1 MLPFSHAEFLDV
13 FARYNLAIW
22 PAQLVA
28 YVLGAALLAGL
39 LPGRT
44 TRAARLVP
52 AGLALMWA
60 WTGVAY
66 HWMFFA
72 GINKAAWAFGG
83 LFVLQAALLAFAAGH
98 QRLRFEASVATPARW
113 LGWFLMLY
121 ALVLYPLLGL
131 ATGSGYTQLPIFGV
145 TPCPVTIFTFGL
157 LLLSS
162 APVPWWLLV
171 IPVAWSLV
179 GGSAAFLLQI
189 PQDWLLLLSAGSL
202 VFMMRRPAGRPEG
215 GPAGRT
221 VRLEYD
227 TVQRPMEPRQGG

>member
-1 MLPFSHAEFLDV
+1 MLPFGHAEFLDV

-22 PAQLVA
+22 PGQLVA
-28 YVLGAALLAGL
+28 YALGAAVLAGL

-44 TRAARLVP
+44 SRAARLVP

-72 GINKAAWAFGG
+72 EINEAAWAFGA
-83 LFVLQAALLAFAAGH
+83 LFVLQAGMLASAAISR
-98 QRLRFEASVATPARW
+98 RLDFDGPAPAPDRW
-113 LGWFLMLY
+113 LGWFLVAY
-121 ALVLYPLLGL
+121 ALVLYPLLGV
-131 ATGSGYTQLPIFGV
+131 ASGMAYAQQPAFGV

-171 IPVAWSLV
+171 IPVSWSLV
-179 GGSAAFLLQI
+179 GGSAAFLLRI
-189 PQDWLLLLSAGSL
+189 PQDWLLLLSAASVLFIARKTGREGSYRGSGR
-202 VFMMRRPAGRPEG
+202 VRRA
-215 GPAGRT
+215 
-221 VRLEYD
+221 VR
-227 TVQRPMEPRQGG
+227 RA